1 MLLTPGSEGI
11 EAFVQF
17 ITVLIL
23 FCVVLAITYAT
34 TRYIA
39 KFQKLKQT
47 GGNIAVLE
55 TCRIAPNKYVQ
66 IIRLGEKYIAVAVC
80 KETVTKLAELSE
92 EELSVPDE
100 AGDDVPGF
108 AYILEK
114 AKLRKQKK

>member
-1 MLLTPGSEGI
+1 MLLTPGGGGI

-23 FCVVLAITYAT
+23 FCVVLAITYVT

-39 KFQKLKQT
+39 KFQKLKQE
-47 GGNIAVLE
+47 GSNIAVIE
-55 TCRIAPNKYVQ
+55 TCRIAPNKYIQ
-66 IIRLGEKYIAVAVC
+66 IVKLGEKYIAVAVC

-92 EELSVPDE
+92 EELVVSDVQEDNVPS
-100 AGDDVPGF
+100 F
-108 AYILEK
+108 ACVLEK